1 MHVLEILGALYHI
14 ILQTPGSTKQ
24 TSIKESVTNAESIIS
39 KATRYAQMPVRKIL
53 SVGHQCVPGIN
64 IINSDIENIEDSK
77 TIIHSEVQRYTQILL
92 NVFSRSPS
100 LDGALRLYTIIFIWC
115 SDLPV
120 ELFIKEITALQKY
133 VQEDNLFPLKTK
145 LGANK
150 HAAFDGMIT
159 NYLLR
164 KS

>member
-120 ELFIKEITALQKY
+120 ELFIKEIQPYKNMY
-133 VQEDNLFPLKTK
+133 RKTIYS
-145 LGANK
+145 
-150 HAAFDGMIT
+150 H
-159 NYLLR
+159 
-164 KS
+164 